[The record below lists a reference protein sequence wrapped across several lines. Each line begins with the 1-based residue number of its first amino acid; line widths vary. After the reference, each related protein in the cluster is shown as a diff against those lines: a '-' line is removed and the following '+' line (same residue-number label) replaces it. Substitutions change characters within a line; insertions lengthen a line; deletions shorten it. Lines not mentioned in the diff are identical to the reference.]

1 MKIQMTGISLMIIPV
16 SYTHLDVYKRQVPEG
31 AAGTPPFW
39 SLVSKVNLAAHFKE
53 TLQQHRFR
61 RRFEPSAVHSEEIR
75 SVH

>member
-1 MKIQMTGISLMIIPV
+1 MKTNTNSKYLIAVLIDGDNASFERMEDIMG
-16 SYTHLDVYKRQVPEG
+16 
-31 AAGTPPFW
+31 F
-39 SLVSKVNLAAHFKE
+39 VSKVNLAAHFKE